1 MFTSLFKF
9 GRNALI
15 IISYGFGKSRE
26 MFWGIIIYS
35 AHRTPNE
42 KNTGRIFFQL
52 CGERAGN
59 GEWAESVGVVRS
71 CALRKQQKL
80 FTLDRFTAFDVKTRL
95 LKSYRRLRTKLG

>member
-9 GRNALI
+9 GCNALI

-42 KNTGRIFFQL
+42 KNAGRIFFQL

-59 GEWAESVGVVRS
+59 GEWAESVGGG
-71 CALRKQQKL
+71 ALLRAAK
-80 FTLDRFTAFDVKTRL
+80 AAKTFYFRQVY
-95 LKSYRRLRTKLG
+95 SI